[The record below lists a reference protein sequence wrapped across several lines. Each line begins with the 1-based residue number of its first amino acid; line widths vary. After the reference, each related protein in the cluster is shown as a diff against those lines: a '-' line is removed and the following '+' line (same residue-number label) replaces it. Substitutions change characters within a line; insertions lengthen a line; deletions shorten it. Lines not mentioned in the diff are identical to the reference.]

1 MRISGGERA
10 LGILS
15 YLPLLWL
22 IPLKARKDSLFVQ
35 FHARQGM
42 VLFLLWFA
50 VFFLMVILLMTPL
63 AGLVDG
69 AGSVALFSVIAIAT
83 FVYLLMGIIGI
94 FKVLLGE
101 RYRMPVVADVALML
115 RL

>member
-15 YLPLLWL
+15 YLPILWL

-42 VLFLLWFA
+42 VLFIMWA
-50 VFFLMVILLMTPL
+50 IACFLMVVLLLTPV

-69 AGSVALFSVIAIAT
+69 AGSVVLFSVIAVASFT
-83 FVYLLMGIIGI
+83 YLFMAIIGI

>member
-1 MRISGGERA
+1 MPMRISGLERLLA
-10 LGILS
+10 LLG
-15 YLPLLWL
+15 YLPFPFFM
-22 IPLKARKDSLFVQ
+22 IPLKAKKDSLFVQ

-50 VFFLMVILLMTPL
+50 ASLLLFILLFPTGGNVVGNIIL
-63 AGLVDG
+63 G
-69 AGSVALFSVIAIAT
+69 
-83 FVYLLMGIIGI
+83 LLMLVTGLYALLFLVGA

-101 RYRMPVVADVALML
+101 RYRMPVVADVALMM

>member
-10 LGILS
+10 LSILS

-22 IPLKARKDSLFVQ
+22 VPLKANKESLFVQ

-42 VLFLLWFA
+42 VLFLLWFL
-50 VFFLMVILLMTPL
+50 VCFVMVILLLTPL
-63 AGLVDG
+63 AALGEGV
-69 AGSVALFSVIAIAT
+69 GSNVLFGVMAVASI
-83 FVYLLMGIIGI
+83 VYLLLALIGI
-94 FKVLLGE
+94 FKVALGE
-101 RYRMPVVADVALML
+101 RYRMPVVADVALMM